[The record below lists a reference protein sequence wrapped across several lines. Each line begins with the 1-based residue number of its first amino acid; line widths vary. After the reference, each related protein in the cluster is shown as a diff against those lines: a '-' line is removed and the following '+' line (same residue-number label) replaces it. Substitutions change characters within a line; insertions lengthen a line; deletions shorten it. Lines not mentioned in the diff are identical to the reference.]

1 MNQVGL
7 TLSSALTSL
16 VLLGGCVSSEYMAV
30 GEKTFAPRP
39 REYIIDVYLTT
50 DAPVNVHKAV
60 ANAKSLDALPPR
72 AITVGRVDT
81 SGAPAAS
88 WASVINN
95 AKKKARELGG
105 DALVIKE
112 WGHTMVGMDSYGR
125 SYYGKNLSMT
135 VVRYRP

>member
-1 MNQVGL
+1 MKQL
-7 TLSSALTSL
+7 KFALSSALVL
-16 VLLGGCVSSEYMAV
+16 VLLGGCVSSEYMAI

-39 REYIIDVYLTT
+39 REYVIDIYLTT

-60 ANAKSLDALPPR
+60 ANEKSLDALPQR

-88 WASVINN
+88 WAPLIRN
-95 AKKKARELGG
+95 AKKKAWELGG

-135 VVRYRP
+135 VVRYKP